1 MTHAASAL
9 QIMVVG
15 SDAALNRLYLD
26 SLGPVE
32 AAAVAKARA
41 EDARAEEL
49 RVQIVEA
56 ERQGKSY
63 TDAMVDD
70 LRKKVQHPHVLTV
83 HAAAIY

>member
-1 MTHAASAL
+1 
-9 QIMVVG
+9 MVGG

-32 AAAVAKARA
+32 DAAVAKARA

-49 RVQIVEA
+49 RAQIVEA

-63 TDAMVDD
+63 TKAMVDY
-70 LRKKVQHPHVLTV
+70 LRKKVQHPHVQHQ
-83 HAAAIY
+83 HAAAIH